1 MTTSTETSPFG
12 DDLYRTYF
20 ANANL
25 GLAITSPTRGWL
37 HVNARLCELLGYSR
51 DELKCSS
58 WPELTH
64 PDDLAAD
71 EARFKQV
78 LAGEIDG
85 YALNKR
91 FIRKDG
97 SILYSHL
104 TVACE
109 RDADGRVLVVLA
121 SISDRGQEEA
131 AMEALRISEERF
143 QLLAESTLDGLWD
156 WDIIAGTLWL
166 SPSWKAQLGWRD
178 DELSNS
184 FDTLERLL
192 HAEDREQFVQHL
204 RAFMQEPAGVWQDS
218 FRLRHRDGTWRQ
230 IMTRGIA
237 VIDTGNRLTRIFGVH
252 IDITHERE
260 AAAELRAMGRDLERI
275 LKQRTRALIESETR
289 YRNIADYTTDWETWT
304 DPEGNL
310 SYCSPACEKIT
321 GHGADDFIADPE
333 LLSRLIHPNDRTK
346 WREHVERIRTAKNA
360 HQLQFRI
367 IRPDGTRRWLEHGAQ
382 AIYAEDGS
390 FAGIRGSTRDI
401 TDAQE
406 SRLALER
413 EKTFIETVFNTAPAV
428 ILVLSPRAQV
438 LRINRY
444 IEQLSGWPVERI
456 LGQDWIA
463 TMLPES
469 ERAQARRRFKRALEG
484 QRMLGEVYPILARDG
499 ELKYISWHGELF
511 NDAAGEAPCVVLA
524 GIDVSAQQTAE
535 LALKDSMERLEGK
548 ARERTAALESAQ
560 AALIQSEKLS
570 SIGTLVAGLSHELN
584 NPLMGIINYVQ
595 FAREQSTAEVASI
608 LAKAEREL
616 HRITT
621 IVTNLLQFSRPRE
634 MVLGPVDLAEPM
646 RLAVD
651 LLAADLR
658 GRKIR
663 LDNHLP
669 LTLPRALADAST
681 LQQVYLNLLMNARDA
696 VIVRQQRRITLH
708 GGVQHNC
715 VWVDIADNGPGIPAH
730 LLSAIFDPF
739 FTTKSMGQG
748 TGLGLSVSKG
758 IIIGFGG
765 TLAVRDTGDH
775 GTVFRIT
782 LAMANSD
789 APACE
794 DLQASSPQL

>member
-289 YRNIADYTTDWETWT
+289 YRNIADYTTDWETL
-304 DPEGNL
+304 DRPRRQPKL
-310 SYCSPACEKIT
+310 LFDQPARRSPA
-321 GHGADDFIADPE
+321 
-333 LLSRLIHPNDRTK
+333 
-346 WREHVERIRTAKNA
+346 
-360 HQLQFRI
+360 
-367 IRPDGTRRWLEHGAQ
+367 
-382 AIYAEDGS
+382 
-390 FAGIRGSTRDI
+390 
-401 TDAQE
+401 
-406 SRLALER
+406 
-413 EKTFIETVFNTAPAV
+413 TAPTT
-428 ILVLSPRAQV
+428 S
-438 LRINRY
+438 
-444 IEQLSGWPVERI
+444 
-456 LGQDWIA
+456 
-463 TMLPES
+463 LPI
-469 ERAQARRRFKRALEG
+469 RN
-484 QRMLGEVYPILARDG
+484 YC
-499 ELKYISWHGELF
+499 HG
-511 NDAAGEAPCVVLA
+511 
-524 GIDVSAQQTAE
+524 
-535 LALKDSMERLEGK
+535 
-548 ARERTAALESAQ
+548 
-560 AALIQSEKLS
+560 
-570 SIGTLVAGLSHELN
+570 
-584 NPLMGIINYVQ
+584 
-595 FAREQSTAEVASI
+595 
-608 LAKAEREL
+608 
-616 HRITT
+616 
-621 IVTNLLQFSRPRE
+621 
-634 MVLGPVDLAEPM
+634 
-646 RLAVD
+646 
-651 LLAADLR
+651 
-658 GRKIR
+658 
-663 LDNHLP
+663 
-669 LTLPRALADAST
+669 
-681 LQQVYLNLLMNARDA
+681 
-696 VIVRQQRRITLH
+696 
-708 GGVQHNC
+708 
-715 VWVDIADNGPGIPAH
+715 
-730 LLSAIFDPF
+730 
-739 FTTKSMGQG
+739 
-748 TGLGLSVSKG
+748 
-758 IIIGFGG
+758 
-765 TLAVRDTGDH
+765 
-775 GTVFRIT
+775 
-782 LAMANSD
+782 
-789 APACE
+789 
-794 DLQASSPQL
+794 